1 MNTLTKS
8 FAKRALSILLVTIMV
23 FSLGIVGITTTS
35 AAEVEMAETGAF
47 PSGELLYL
55 DPGDPWNKDGAGF
68 AAYFFKGTSSTKWVR
83 MTQIQYN
90 TNNTTVNYTGDY
102 YVEVPSGTWDN
113 VIFVRLNSSSAALGW
128 NSKWDQT
135 NDLSYDSSKGN
146 CYQITAHGSNGG
158 KASGEWLTDDYNSN
172 IWIRGDFT
180 AASDWDSYMM
190 EPYEQNMY
198 EYKITLAK
206 GYHNFEIYRDG
217 EKQGQDVQKTVYECH
232 EGYGLWSA
240 NDAAGFKFFAEG
252 GTYTFKYNRYLNK
265 ITIENDTTDYN
276 SSVHLNH
283 NLSGEWKTDTEGFN
297 QEGSV
302 YTYDLQ
308 VEGSGSFECDFILN
322 KDSSSNSVT
331 LLNRDVDNAVVLDT
345 AFAVDGYGG
354 NIELTYNQSGTYT
367 FTVDLSQKT
376 ATVSFEQEFAL
387 VEVVAI
393 ANPSTISVG
402 DTLKITPS
410 VVTSADNYTADYELY
425 QSPDGT
431 AAGGTLVSDSLT
443 GSNFEIST
451 NTFEPGTYYY
461 YVVAKVSV
469 AGVTDT
475 YTSKIITVTVNE
487 AQAFEF
493 TVTAADQSVY
503 AGQTATITATTNLS
517 GKVVTYQ
524 LHYGSEHKTNTTGVF
539 DVETTEADAGK
550 TLEYTIKAFSTD
562 DKGNDVE
569 AETTVKI
576 KVVSTGDEGEM
587 VVTIYFKCA
596 ESYGYIP
603 SIKFGDGNYAEMQ
616 KAGVVIGH
624 NNTNTGHYWWY
635 KASTVVAGGE
645 PLTFAL
651 NSERFFKDCTYTLDI
666 TKETPEVSGI
676 YDYYFGIDNLNL
688 KNSEVVNLTGKEY
701 KNNFNTIIDMIVE
714 TSAAELAETGVT
726 FNYYAVGD
734 ANSDGKL
741 NVRDAT
747 IIQKDLANI
756 TELSEVG
763 TLVADVNGDG
773 RVTIKD
779 ATAIQKQ
786 LAGL

>member
-1 MNTLTKS
+1 MNTLTNS
-8 FAKRALSILLVTIMV
+8 LLKRALSILLVTIMV

-35 AAEVEMAETGAF
+35 AAEVEMAETGSLAK
-47 PSGELLYL
+47 GDYLYL
-55 DPGDPWNKDGAGF
+55 DAKNWGYTDARYAVWIWKNNANGKWLSMSDIGNGWYSVKLDDSYDKVKFCRMNGSTTTNNWNNCWNQTGDLTLDNNLYTINGFSYGVWSYHSTNKFLRGDGTAWVENDSTVMDAIKADVFIKEVTLEKGSYYFDIMDNGAQYRMGEDKPVYNNCTDWELYTNKDF
-68 AAYFFKGTSSTKWVR
+68 SF
-83 MTQIQYN
+83 
-90 TNNTTVNYTGDY
+90 
-102 YVEVPSGTWDN
+102 
-113 VIFVRLNSSSAALGW
+113 
-128 NSKWDQT
+128 
-135 NDLSYDSSKGN
+135 
-146 CYQITAHGSNGG
+146 
-158 KASGEWLTDDYNSN
+158 
-172 IWIRGDFT
+172 
-180 AASDWDSYMM
+180 
-190 EPYEQNMY
+190 
-198 EYKITLAK
+198 
-206 GYHNFEIYRDG
+206 NFY
-217 EKQGQDVQKTVYECH
+217 
-232 EGYGLWSA
+232 
-240 NDAAGFKFFAEG
+240 AEG
-252 GTYTFKYNRYLNK
+252 GTYEFKYNSTSHKLT
-265 ITIENDTTDYN
+265 ITPKSGEYTSTI
-276 SSVHLNH
+276 HLNH
-283 NLSGEWKTDTEGFN
+283 NDAIASAAWTEETTAFT

-302 YTYDLQ
+302 YTYKYK
-308 VEGSGSFECDFILN
+308 VTGSGGFECGFIIDKNNTNTRGYL
-322 KDSSSNSVT
+322 KKSVGSSATENDATVSI
-331 LLNRDVDNAVVLDT
+331 
-345 AFAVDGYGG
+345 DGYGE
-354 NIELTYNQSGTYT
+354 NLQFTHPQSGTYT
-367 FTVDLSQKT
+367 FTLDLAAKT
-376 ATVSFEQEFAL
+376 LTVSFEQEFAL

-410 VVTSADNYTADYELY
+410 VVTSADYTADYELY

-431 AAGGTLVSDSLT
+431 AAGGNLVSDTLT

-451 NTFEPGTYYY
+451 DTFEPGTYYY

-475 YTSKIITVTVNE
+475 YTSKIITVTVKE

-524 LHYGSEHKTNTTGVF
+524 LHYGSEHKTNTTGIF
-539 DVETTEADAGK
+539 QVETTEADAGK

-562 DKGNDVE
+562 DKGNEVE